1 MPWRELLIF
10 LSCPSTKRLREI
22 LSRFCNLQKK
32 KLGNVIDQLDSC
44 VPQTLKSQTCEI
56 YHAEKRALEV
66 ARSVVTNVG
75 QVGVVEKAEEMEKTL
90 YSKSE
95 PSASNLYK
103 KYEPVVEKCCM
114 FTWYKICGFPFVPQ
128 LVEVLILP
136 IVYCVEKYNYGVQY
150 LDEVE
155 YSVAAFLPIVPVE
168 NIKSIIYRELKRK
181 E

>member
-1 MPWRELLIF
+1 M
-10 LSCPSTKRLREI
+10 
-22 LSRFCNLQKK
+22 
-32 KLGNVIDQLDSC
+32 GNVIDHLDSC

-75 QVGVVEKAEEMEKTL
+75 QVGVVEKAEEMEKNL

-114 FTWYKICGFPFVPQ
+114 FTWYKICGFPFVP
-128 LVEVLILP
+128 
-136 IVYCVEKYNYGVQY
+136 
-150 LDEVE
+150 
-155 YSVAAFLPIVPVE
+155 
-168 NIKSIIYRELKRK
+168 
-181 E
+181 